1 MTERGSLLPQAF
13 GPLQGVRIL
22 STGTWIAQPFAATLA
37 AEMGAEV
44 VQIERPPEG
53 DLSCRLQP
61 DGLLMPTRD
70 GNKVGGI
77 FLQDRRCA
85 FYITLNFSHP
95 KGQELFLRLVSH
107 CDIWMESSR
116 PGTYEKYGLDD
127 ATVLRHNPR
136 LVIVHV
142 SGYGQT
148 GHPDYIGRPS
158 YDLIGQ
164 AFGGMMYITGSPD
177 PEPPMRAVPWT
188 GDYITALFAL
198 WSALAGYIHAQRTG
212 EGQSIDLAQY
222 EAVHRCLAGTMVA
235 YFQGG
240 VIRERRGN
248 RAGELQPYDVFHAA
262 DGMVVIAVANF
273 SLFERLCRILGLEKD
288 QEWKRTAHYQ
298 PYSEVGMEFDAL
310 LRAWVIE
317 RSAVEV
323 ERVLN
328 QEGIPCCR
336 IMNARDMAEDPHY
349 QARGVHVTWEDL
361 QVGPIKGIGV
371 VPKFSKT
378 PGRVWRGTAPVGYD
392 NLTVYQRLL
401 GLTAGEVEAL
411 QREGVL

>member
-1 MTERGSLLPQAF
+1 MNGNRLLPEPF

-22 STGTWIAQPFAATLA
+22 SSGTWIAQPFAATLA

-53 DLSCRLQP
+53 DSACRMQP
-61 DGLLMPTRD
+61 DGLLLPTKE
-70 GNKVGGI
+70 GKKVGCI

-85 FYITLNFSHP
+85 LFITLNIAHP
-95 KGQELFLRLVSH
+95 EGRELFLRLVPH
-107 CDIWMESSR
+107 FDIWMESSR
-116 PGTYEKYGLDD
+116 PGTYAQYGLDD
-127 ATVLRHNPR
+127 ATLLRHNPR

-148 GHPDYIGRPS
+148 GHPDYIGRAS

-164 AFGGMMYITGSPD
+164 AFGGTMYITGSPD

-240 VIRERRGN
+240 VVRERRGN
-248 RAGELQPYDVFHAA
+248 RAGEVQPYDVFHAR
-262 DGMVVIAVANF
+262 DGMVVIAVAN
-273 SLFERLCRILGLEKD
+273 LNIFERLCRLIGVERDGEWMRIAHTQPDSEIGL
-288 QEWKRTAHYQ
+288 
-298 PYSEVGMEFDAL
+298 EFDAL
-310 LRAWVIE
+310 LRGWVIE
-317 RSAVEV
+317 RSAREVEV
-323 ERVLN
+323 LLN
-328 QEGIPCCR
+328 QHGIPCSR
-336 IMNARDMAEDPHY
+336 IMSARDMAEDPHY
-349 QARGVHVTWEDL
+349 RARGVHTTWEDL
-361 QVGPIKGIGV
+361 QVGRIQGV
-371 VPKFSKT
+371 GVIPKFSKT
-378 PGRVWRGTAPVGYD
+378 PGKVWRGTAPVGYD
-392 NLTVYQRLL
+392 NLLVYGRLL
-401 GLTAGEVEAL
+401 GLSAEEVEAL
-411 QREGVL
+411 RKKGVL